1 MGLYKYMKIIVI
13 ISILLLLGLL
23 IYNKHKPHI
32 LFALVGIF
40 YFLIGYIDYKEYFIG
55 FTNSALITLVLLMVA
70 SIAIEKTSFIDYCSK
85 KIFSKSYKLSIL
97 KLGLISC
104 FFSAFLNNTAVVA
117 SLMGVI
123 KQNKFHSASKLL
135 MPLSF
140 FALAG
145 GTLTLIGTS
154 TNMVVNSFV
163 IENKL
168 ESLKM
173 FDFFIVGLGI
183 CIAIIVVIM
192 FFSFLLPDYKNDF
205 DEIKDYIINTKVV
218 SGSSLINKSVKENK
232 LKQLQYLFLVE
243 IKRKNR
249 IISPVSNDEIIL
261 EDDELIFSGDIQYIS
276 ILSNFNG
283 LKLCENVELNK
294 LNLVE
299 VVISNQS
306 SLIGKSVKEVSFR
319 AKFDAAI
326 ICYKRANESIKK
338 IGECVICA
346 GDSLI
351 LSVGSDFAS
360 RDNKGKNFHIISKMY
375 NPKFNTKQS
384 FIILSSFVSVIL
396 LNVFNCIDIVKGLLL
411 LLMFY
416 IGAKYINIDE
426 IRRRIPLDII
436 IIIGSSLA
444 ITRVLIS
451 SGVAAD
457 FANLIVNTFGVFGN
471 YGALVGVYL
480 MTLLL
485 TELITNNAAAA
496 LSFPIAYSS
505 ALSLG
510 LSPYPFIFIVAYA
523 ASASF
528 MTPFGYQTNL
538 MVSSAGNYKFMDF
551 VKIGWIASIAYSL
564 VVLIVTPM
572 VFKF

>member
-1 MGLYKYMKIIVI
+1 MKIIVI
-13 ISILLLLGLL
+13 ASILLLLALL

-32 LFALVGIF
+32 LFTLIGIF
-40 YFLIGYIDYKEYFIG
+40 YFLIGYIDYKEYFVG
-55 FTNSALITLVLLMVA
+55 FINSALITLVLLMMI

-85 KIFSKSYKLSIL
+85 KIFSKNYKMSIL
-97 KLGLISC
+97 KLGFISC
-104 FFSAFLNNTAVVA
+104 FFSAFFNNTAVVA
-117 SLMGVI
+117 SLIGAI
-123 KQNKFHSASKLL
+123 KQNKFHSPSKLL

-154 TNMVVNSFV
+154 TNMIINSFV
-163 IENKL
+163 IENNLK
-168 ESLKM
+168 SLKM
-173 FDFFIVGLGI
+173 FDFFIVGFII
-183 CIAIIVVIM
+183 CIGIISVILI
-192 FFSFLLPDYKNDF
+192 FSFLLPDYKSDF
-205 DEIKDYIINTKVV
+205 DEIKDYVINTKVV
-218 SGSSLINKSVKENK
+218 SGSNLINKSVKENK

-243 IKRKNR
+243 IQRKNR

-261 EDDELIFSGDIQYIS
+261 EDDELIFSGDIKYIS
-276 ILSNFNG
+276 ILSNFSG
-283 LKLCENVELNK
+283 LKLCENVDLNK

-299 VVISNQS
+299 VVICNQS

-338 IGECVICA
+338 IGECTICA

-375 NPKFNTKQS
+375 QPKFNTKQS
-384 FIILSSFVSVIL
+384 FIILTSFVSVIL
-396 LNVFNCIDIVKGLLL
+396 LNVFNCIDIIKGLLFL
-411 LLMFY
+411 LIFY

-436 IIIGSSLA
+436 LIIGSSLA

-451 SGVAAD
+451 SGVATD
-457 FANLIVNTFGVFGN
+457 FANLIVSTFGVFGN
-471 YGALVGVYL
+471 YSALVGIYL

-485 TELITNNAAAA
+485 TELITNNAVAAF
-496 LSFPIAYSS
+496 SFPIAYSS

-510 LSPYPFIFIVAYA
+510 VSPYPFIFIVAYA

-528 MTPFGYQTNL
+528 MTPFGNQTNL
-538 MVSSAGNYKFMDF
+538 MVSSTGKYKFMDF
-551 VKIGWIASIAYSL
+551 MKIGWITSIVYSL
-564 VVLIVTPM
+564 IVLTITPL